1 MIRTL
6 SIPDVPQALELSLA
20 AGWNQTMRD
29 WQRVLL
35 LEPEGC
41 FCFEMDGRVVA
52 TTTAVCYEGRVAW
65 IGMVLT
71 HPDFRRMGL
80 ARQLMEHALRSL
92 RSRGIIGAKLDA
104 TEQGRPLYAALG
116 FADECV
122 VERWR
127 HPLTPSIPGSMPLLP
142 RFPAFHM
149 DSAAFGFSRGDL
161 FGLLREEKW
170 VSSPDLGFA
179 FTRTGAS
186 ANYFGPCLATSESNA
201 RRFVE
206 WCLAVNPGLPLYW
219 DLFPENAA
227 AVGLAKEFGFLPVRR
242 LVRMSLQ
249 LQAGRQW
256 PLIDPY
262 AYYALSGFE
271 YG

>member
-1 MIRTL
+1 MIRKL
-6 SIPDVPQALELSLA
+6 SILDVPQALELSSA
-20 AGWNQTMRD
+20 ADWNQTMRD

-52 TTTAVCYEGRVAW
+52 TTTAVCYEGRMAW

-71 HPDFRRMGL
+71 NPDFRRMGF
-80 ARQLMEHALRSL
+80 ARQLMKYALQSL
-92 RSRGIIGAKLDA
+92 RSRGITGAKLDA
-104 TEQGRPLYAALG
+104 TEQGRPLYAELG
-116 FADECV
+116 FTDECL
-122 VERWR
+122 VERWH
-127 HPLTPSIPGSMPLLP
+127 HPLSPSAPLTKPILP

-149 DSAAFGFSRGDL
+149 DTIAFGLSRGDL

-170 VSSPDLGFA
+170 VSSPELGFA

-206 WCLAVNPGLPLYW
+206 WSLATNPGLPLYW
-219 DLFPENAA
+219 DLFPENTA
-227 AVGLAKEFGFLPVRR
+227 AVRLAKEFGFQPARR
-242 LVRMSLQ
+242 LVRMSLA
-249 LQAGRQW
+249 LQAGAKL
-256 PLIDPY
+256 PPTDPH

-271 YG
+271 FG

>member
-6 SIPDVPQALELSLA
+6 SILDVPQALELSLA

-52 TTTAVCYEGRVAW
+52 TTTAVCYEGRMAW

-80 ARQLMEHALRSL
+80 ARRLMEHALQSL
-92 RSRGIIGAKLDA
+92 RARGIAGAKLDA
-104 TEQGRPLYAALG
+104 TDQGRSLYAALG
-116 FADECV
+116 FTDECI

-127 HPLTPSIPGSMPLLP
+127 LPLTPPAPAAVPILP
-142 RFPAFHM
+142 RFPAFHL
-149 DSAAFGFSRGDL
+149 DGRAFGVSRGDL
-161 FGLLREEKW
+161 FGLLREENW

-179 FTRTGAS
+179 FTRTGAV
-186 ANYFGPCLATSESNA
+186 ANYFGPCLANSAYSA

-206 WCLAVNPGLPLYW
+206 WCLATNPDLPIFW
-219 DLFPENAA
+219 DLFPENTA
-227 AVGLAKEFGFLPVRR
+227 AVELAKEFGFQPVRR
-242 LVRMSLQ
+242 LVRMTIS
-249 LQAGRQW
+249 LQAGGRL
-256 PLIDPY
+256 PPTDPF